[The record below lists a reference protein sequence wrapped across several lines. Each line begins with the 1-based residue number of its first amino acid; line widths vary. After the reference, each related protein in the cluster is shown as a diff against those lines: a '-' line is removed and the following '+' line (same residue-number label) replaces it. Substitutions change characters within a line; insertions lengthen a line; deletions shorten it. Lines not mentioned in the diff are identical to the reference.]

1 MDEQTTGSPPSGQG
15 ARRRGE
21 QGLATLE
28 WLLILAAVAGL
39 AALAVTLVYY
49 YVEDTGD
56 RFAAPSP
63 RRTAAQIQ
71 AAEVVNAAKSASA
84 ADFAT
89 WSEWERYFGAKCGRI
104 AITISDQRIKFA
116 ANQFD
121 GPPGDTV
128 FGPGAA
134 QAADGQAPT
143 SGKARAAC
151 TVR

>member
-1 MDEQTTGSPPSGQG
+1 MDEQTTGSPLAGQG

-28 WLLILAAVAGL
+28 WLLIVAAVAGL

-56 RFAAPSP
+56 RFAAP
-63 RRTAAQIQ
+63 QLQ

-89 WSEWERYFGAKCGRI
+89 WSEWERYFGDKCGRI